1 MPISNNNYDYNS
13 LIRDY
18 AEYRENLELLI
29 ANGGFFNLNMIEK
42 TDHLT
47 SMSPEQV
54 YLKLVEFN
62 ETVNKNKYKVV
73 LEDREIKIDKSGFL
87 ISIQFYA
94 VEENKMIFAFRKNLE
109 NGDMF
114 TFHKL
119 TKKIVSWF
127 NKENQN
133 NLQGFC

>member
-1 MPISNNNYDYNS
+1 M
-13 LIRDY
+13 
-18 AEYRENLELLI
+18 
-29 ANGGFFNLNMIEK
+29 
-42 TDHLT
+42 
-47 SMSPEQV
+47 
-54 YLKLVEFN
+54 KLVEFN